1 MAKSIGISEE
11 LIVNKI
17 YHIRGQKVMLDRD
30 LAEMYEVET
39 RILNQAVKRNIKR
52 FPEDFMFQITSKE
65 LEEWKSQNVISN
77 KEIMGLRKLPNVF
90 TEQGVA
96 ILSSVLKSETAIEVN
111 IRIIRAFT
119 KMREFVISNKD
130 VLLKL
135 EKIEKHLLVHSQD
148 IKSHDGEIETLF
160 ELVDEIRKESEQPKK
175 LKRNPIGY
183 KLPKPKKK

>member
-1 MAKSIGISEE
+1 MAKSIGVSEE

-39 RILNQAVKRNIKR
+39 KQLKRQVVRNIER
-52 FPEDFMFQITSKE
+52 FPEEFMFELTKE
-65 LEEWKSQNVISN
+65 EFDDLRSQNGTSSW
-77 KEIMGLRKLPNVF
+77 GGTRYLPYAF
-90 TEQGVA
+90 TEHGVLM
-96 ILSSVLKSETAIEVN
+96 LSSVLNSPTAIQVN
-111 IRIIRAFT
+111 IRIIKIFT
-119 KMREFVISNKD
+119 RLREELVKHKD
-130 VLLKL
+130 ILLKL
-135 EKIEKHLLVHSQD
+135 EQIDKKIINLGLD

>member
-17 YHIRGQKVMLDRD
+17 YQIRGQKVMLDRD
-30 LAEMYEVET
+30 LAEMYGVET
-39 RILNQAVKRNIKR
+39 RRLKEQVKRNVER
-52 FPEDFMFQITSKE
+52 FPQHYMFE
-65 LEEWKSQNVISN
+65 LTQEEYESLRSQNATLKRGEHS
-77 KEIMGLRKLPNVF
+77 KYLPYVF
-90 TEQGVA
+90 TEHGVLM
-96 ILSSVLKSETAIEVN
+96 LSNVLKSSRAIETSIKIIDVFIRLREMIVN
-111 IRIIRAFT
+111 H
-119 KMREFVISNKD
+119 KD
-130 VLLKL
+130 ILLKL
-135 EKIEKHLLVHSQD
+135 EQIDKKIINLGLD